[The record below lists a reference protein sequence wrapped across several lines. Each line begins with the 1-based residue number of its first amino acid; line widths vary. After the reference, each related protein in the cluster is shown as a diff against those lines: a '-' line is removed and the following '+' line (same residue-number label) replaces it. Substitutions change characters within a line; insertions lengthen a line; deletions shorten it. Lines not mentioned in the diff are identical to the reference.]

1 MLVHIAKT
9 NGVLFSGEVDS
20 LTAPGVEG
28 EVTILLHHT
37 PLATTLR
44 PGRVLAKKEGK
55 VVFEHEI
62 ESGIL
67 EVTPESA
74 TVLL

>member
-9 NGVLFSGEVDS
+9 NGVLFSGEADA
-20 LTAPGVEG
+20 LTAPGSEG
-28 EVTILLHHT
+28 EVTILPHHMQ
-37 PLATTLR
+37 LATVLRRGTLI
-44 PGRVLAKKEGK
+44 VKKGG
-55 VVFEHEI
+55 VVIFEHDI
-62 ESGIL
+62 ENGIL

>member
-9 NGVLFSGEVDS
+9 NGVLYSEEADS
-20 LTAPGVEG
+20 LTAPAIEG
-28 EVTILLHHT
+28 QVTILPHHAA
-37 PLATTLR
+37 LATILVK
-44 PGRVLAKKEGK
+44 GRLIVKKEGK
-55 VVFEHEI
+55 EVFEHDVEK
-62 ESGIL
+62 GIL

>member
-9 NGVLFSGEVDS
+9 NGVLYSGEADS
-20 LTAPGVEG
+20 LTAPGSEG
-28 EVTILLHHT
+28 EVTILTHHT
-37 PLATTLR
+37 PLASILR
-44 PGRVLAKKEGK
+44 PGHITVKKGGT
-55 VVFEHEI
+55 VVFEHDVEQ
-62 ESGIL
+62 GVL

>member
-9 NGVLFSGEVDS
+9 NGVLYSGEADS
-20 LTAPGVEG
+20 LTAPANEG
-28 EVTILLHHT
+28 EVTILSHHAQ
-37 PLATTLR
+37 LATVLR
-44 PGRVLAKKEGK
+44 PGKLTVKKSGV
-55 VVFEHEI
+55 VVFEHEVTR
-62 ESGIL
+62 GVL

>member
-9 NGVLFSGEVDS
+9 NGVLFSGEADS
-20 LTAPGVEG
+20 LTAPASEG
-28 EVTILLHHT
+28 EVTILPHHT
-37 PLATTLR
+37 PLATVLR
-44 PGRVLAKKEGK
+44 PGHVSVKKDGG
-55 VVFEHEI
+55 VVFEHDVEH
-62 ESGIL
+62 GVL

>member
-9 NGVLFSGEVDS
+9 NGVLFSGEADS
-20 LTAPGVEG
+20 LTAPASEG
-28 EVTILLHHT
+28 EVTILPHHT
-37 PLATTLR
+37 PLASILREGTLTVKK
-44 PGRVLAKKEGK
+44 GGAVL
-55 VVFEHEI
+55 FEHDI
-62 ESGIL
+62 EHGIL